1 LTQEIVAYRRPTSL
15 DISGLNAVELA
26 ERVANTDFVPKGL
39 RGNPPA
45 ILCAI
50 LYGHEIGLTPMQS
63 LAKIAVIDGRPA
75 LSAEGMRGLILA
87 AGHDFWIEDQTN
99 TRVTVAGRRA
109 DGTQTSKVT
118 WTLDDAK
125 RARIAGKANW
135 QAYPRQMLFARAT
148 AELARAIFA
157 DVIGG
162 LSVAE
167 ELDGDGAGEVVTPE
181 PNAAAEQD
189 KSTRRRRRIATPE
202 AQPPPPPEPEPVPEP
217 TPPPEPDAPAEPMS
231 IAQRG
236 MLFALFAE
244 RGIDGRDER
253 LAFANAAIGRTIE
266 SSNDLSS
273 LEASRVID
281 ALKAGAPDPRENEQ
295 EVIEALETELDATE
309 SDAESPFPEGF

>member
-1 LTQEIVAYRRPTSL
+1 LTQELVPYRRASSL
-15 DISGLNAVELA
+15 DIASASRELA
-26 ERVANTDFVPKGL
+26 EQIANTDFVPKGL

-45 ILCAI
+45 ILAAI
-50 LYGHEIGLTPMQS
+50 LYGHEVGLGPMQS

-75 LSAEGMRGLILA
+75 LSAEAMRGLIFA
-87 AGHDFWIEDQTN
+87 AGHELWIEDQTN

-135 QAYPRQMLFARAT
+135 QAYPRQMLLARAT

-162 LSVAE
+162 LVVVE
-167 ELDGDGAGEVVTPE
+167 EVDGDGAVEVVTPE
-181 PNAAAEQD
+181 TDAAAEQG
-189 KSTRRRRRIATPE
+189 KTTRTRRRIATPE
-202 AQPPPPPEPEPVPEP
+202 AQPPPVPEPEPTPEP
-217 TPPPEPDAPAEPMS
+217 TPPPEPDAPPAPMS
-231 IAQRG
+231 ISQRG
-236 MLFALFAE
+236 MLFALFAQ
-244 RGIDGRDER
+244 RGIEGREDR
-253 LAFANAAIGRTIE
+253 LSFARAAIGREIE

-281 ALKAGAPDPRENEQ
+281 ALRAGALGEHANEQ
-295 EVIEALETELDATE
+295 QVMDAIETELDGTE